1 VPAAAPA
8 ALAYLLLRVLPSR
21 TCCCACCPRVPALP
35 IERAAGRASSCA
47 RLTDKSMLRAE
58 RARAVLASPACL
70 APAAANVSLGGPA
83 WEAGVPPPVITY
95 LMAMNHEPVVNNG
108 EVGGWGAGAGLWR
121 VVCV

>member
-1 VPAAAPA
+1 MLAITAKLGYRGLLRLPTPSGPHPACRPAARGSADRPPRQPA
-8 ALAYLLLRVLPSR
+8 ACCRYTLPSGR
-21 TCCCACCPRVPALP
+21 SGFATPQHADAFR
-35 IERAAGRASSCA
+35 RAAY
-47 RLTDKSMLRAE
+47 
-58 RARAVLASPACL
+58 
-70 APAAANVSLGGPA
+70 AAANVSLGGPA